1 MGGGSTT
8 AKTASYVLVAADA
21 GTTVAMNAAGSTTIT
36 VNTSLFSEG
45 DTVTIQNRGAGV
57 CTITAGTATVTTS
70 GSLVLAQYE
79 GGVLYF
85 NSASSATFYQF
96 ATPASGD
103 IEGVTAGTG
112 ISGGGTSGTVTI
124 TNSMATTIDA
134 KGDLIVGTG
143 ADTFARLPVGSNTY
157 TLVADSSTATGLAW
171 SAPAGGGKVLQVVT
185 AFKDDTFSASD
196 SAYQDITGLS
206 VSITP
211 SSTSSKV
218 LVMMTVTGSH
228 QPTIADAVLRLV
240 RGATAIGVAASAGNR
255 TLATVSLMAEST
267 TCTDSTAFTYLDSPA
282 TTSSTTY
289 KVQGTGNGSTPKGF
303 FINRGSLDTD
313 VVSVARTASS
323 ITVMEIG
330 A

>member
-1 MGGGSTT
+1 MATTTNYGWTTPDDTGLVKDGAAAIRSLGTSVDTTTKNLNPSTT
-8 AKTASYVLVAADA
+8 L
-21 GTTVAMNAAGSTTIT
+21 
-36 VNTSLFSEG
+36 
-45 DTVTIQNRGAGV
+45 
-57 CTITAGTATVTTS
+57 
-70 GSLVLAQYE
+70 
-79 GGVLYF
+79 
-85 NSASSATFYQF
+85 
-96 ATPASGD
+96 GD
-103 IEGVTAGTG
+103 IEYRSSSANTNTRLAIGTTGQVLTVAAGVP
-112 ISGGGTSGTVTI
+112 SW
-124 TNSMATTIDA
+124 AT
-134 KGDLIVGTG
+134 
-143 ADTFARLPVGSNTY
+143 PVS
-157 TLVADSSTATGLAW
+157 
-171 SAPAGGGKVLQVVT
+171 GKVLQVVT
-185 AFKDDTFSASD
+185 AFKDDTFAAAD
-196 SAYQDITGLS
+196 AAYNDITGLS

-211 SSTSSKV
+211 SSATSKV

-267 TCTDSTAFTYLDSPA
+267 TSTDSTAFTFLDSPA
-282 TTSSTTY
+282 TTAATTY